1 MIKDYQIVG
10 KIGKGTFG
18 IVYKV
23 KKVNNPLIYVIK
35 QISLNGLNEQQINQV
50 KTEAKLLSLIKS
62 NYVVKYYE
70 SFLENEDLNIVM
82 EYCDN
87 GDLCTYISK
96 QKTPL
101 KEDLIWQMFIKIT
114 LGLTTI
120 HKMKIL
126 HRDLKTLN
134 IFLKKDM
141 EIKIG
146 DLGVAKEL
154 NQASFANTLI
164 GTPYYLSPE
173 MCEDKPYN
181 QKSDVWALGCI
192 LYELCTYRHPFNATN
207 HGALILKILKTNPE
221 PILASYSSKLQKLVD
236 EILEKNY
243 EKRPNCW
250 DILNKP
256 VIIEKAKKY
265 GLYQEIVNVFSNNNP
280 IENMQKEIIENKY
293 NKDKYNL
300 TYSPV
305 ESEDILFKSQ
315 FTAPNNIENKVLV
328 KKLNKDEKRT
338 IKLNQIKRTSISSDK
353 NRRKN
358 NENQKYYN
366 NINLTEYSKNQN
378 PVQYTNVNNFNLIN
392 NNQYN
397 NDYVINEPYRN
408 INSNDINIINEN
420 YLINDNNNNIYTNI
434 TQNNNIIYNPVIVTN
449 RTINYK
455 ELESI
460 IDANSNSPINCA
472 KVIGIYKNQPTQ
484 EQIISQNNYNDIN
497 NEHFEKRKIVDIS
510 DSISSLNVSVKPP
523 SIDMDSGTDKFD
535 NSLNNLEA
543 KKDKEDNYIRYPLN
557 SFTPYDN
564 YNNDIP
570 HDNIRNM
577 NKILPLQMISN
588 DNIEIQN
595 NLIINN
601 EIKKNEIENENNFN
615 YINENNNSSTKDS
628 STSNQQ
634 YSDIN
639 IINVKIDKKGLNKNS
654 KDISKKKIINE
665 NKNNKDMGQNYK
677 VNSNQNSQRKKSS
690 HYSNYSNKN
699 NKKETNQ
706 KNPLGD
712 IVNSENKLN
721 KTSINLTASDNF
733 NINIGF
739 QEPIPIEQQM
749 KQYNINNQP
758 ESDSDSED
766 YIILKDNDNNNEDLK
781 KGEQEIPKIDD
792 VDLVQDNEIKIKE
805 EIKSLEKKSKKIR
818 NDMNSLI
825 GEKDFKKIMDLYS
838 KAKNKDNLYVEIEK
852 YADNNKYSKKKK
864 EKLME
869 LYLSLAS
876 IDSKIKDNKNY

>member
-1 MIKDYQIVG
+1 MIKDYQIIE

-35 QISLNGLNEQQINQV
+35 QICLNGLNEQQINQV

-62 NYVVKYYE
+62 NYVVRYYE
-70 SFLENEDLNIVM
+70 SFLENQDLNIVM

-87 GDLCTYISK
+87 GDLCAYISK

-101 KEDLIWQMFIKIT
+101 KEDLIWQIFIKIT

-207 HGALILKILKTNPE
+207 HGALILKILKTYPE
-221 PILASYSSKLQKLVD
+221 PILAIYSNKLQKLVD
-236 EILEKNY
+236 EILEKNF

-256 VIIEKAKKY
+256 VVIEKAKKF
-265 GLYQEIVNVFSNNNP
+265 GLYQEIINVFSDNNSIVN
-280 IENMQKEIIENKY
+280 IKNEIIENNY
-293 NKDKYNL
+293 NKDNYNL
-300 TYSPV
+300 TYSPID
-305 ESEDILFKSQ
+305 SEDILFKSQ
-315 FTAPNNIENKVLV
+315 FTAPNNVENKVLV
-328 KKLNKDEKRT
+328 RKLNKEEKRT
-338 IKLNQIKRTSISSDK
+338 IKLNQNKRTSISSDK
-353 NRRKN
+353 NKRKN
-358 NENQKYYN
+358 NTKQNY
-366 NINLTEYSKNQN
+366 INFTDYSKNQN
-378 PVQYTNVNNFNLIN
+378 GIQYADVNNFNLIN
-392 NNQYN
+392 INPYN
-397 NDYVINEPYRN
+397 NDYIVNEPYRN
-408 INSNDINIINEN
+408 INSNDIDILKGN
-420 YLINDNNNNIYTNI
+420 YLLNDNNNSIYNDI
-434 TQNNNIIYNPVIVTN
+434 NQNNNILYNPVIVTN
-449 RTINYK
+449 KTINYK

-460 IDANSNSPINCA
+460 IDSNNTPINCA
-472 KVIGIYKNQPTQ
+472 KVIGIYKNQPNQ
-484 EQIISQNNYNDIN
+484 EQIINPNNYNNIN
-497 NEHFEKRKIVDIS
+497 NEHFEERKIVDIS

-523 SIDMDSGTDKFD
+523 SIDMDSGSDKYV
-535 NSLNNLEA
+535 NSLNNIEA

-564 YNNDIP
+564 FKNDIP

-577 NKILPLQMISN
+577 NKNLPLQMISN
-588 DNIEIQN
+588 ENIEIQN

-601 EIKKNEIENENNFN
+601 EIKNTEIENDNNSN
-615 YINENNNSSTKDS
+615 YINTNNNSSTKDS
-628 STSNQQ
+628 SMSNQQ
-634 YSDIN
+634 FLDIN
-639 IINVKIDKKGLNKNS
+639 NINVKVNKRGLNKNH
-654 KDISKKKIINE
+654 KDISKNIIINE
-665 NKNNKDMGQNYK
+665 NKIKNYK

-690 HYSNYSNKN
+690 HYSNYSNKY
-699 NKKETNQ
+699 NKKEIIQ
-706 KNPLGD
+706 KNSLGD
-712 IVNSENKLN
+712 IAGTENKLN
-721 KTSINLTASDNF
+721 KTSINLGASDNF
-733 NINIGF
+733 NINIDF

-749 KQYNINNQP
+749 NQYNLNNQS
-758 ESDSDSED
+758 ESDSEPED
-766 YIILKDNDNNNEDLK
+766 FIIVKDNNNENLK
-781 KGEQEIPKIDD
+781 KSQQEIPKLDDID
-792 VDLVQDNEIKIKE
+792 LEQDNQIKIKE
-805 EIKSLEKKSKKIR
+805 EIKSLEKKSKRVR
-818 NDMNSLI
+818 NDMKSLI
-825 GEKDFKKIMDLYS
+825 GEKEYIKIMELYS

-852 YADNNKYSKKKK
+852 YADNNKYSNKKK

-876 IDSKIKDNKNY
+876 IDSKIKENKNY